1 MLNRMDCTT
10 VSLQN
15 QFFQFDGSSIY
26 KTKQNCRQR
35 WRKKL
40 LKSVHLTSDQGPAS
54 YWQVAGSVTKWQ
66 QGGSTANSLPQLWAN
81 GCLPSLTTH
90 PTAGTDGGH
99 LPSAGFS
106 FLLQTRFLLQ
116 SLCRLASAFR
126 NKLPWVLY
134 GDLLSFIT
142 SRQSSM
148 ILLFLTS
155 YHKWPPGTHSPD
167 FNNQAAVFSSLTR
180 NNPSKNHSSFGG
192 LCHSTCM
199 ESRGELVRASSTRC
213 HQTQVI
219 MFTSKY
225 GTCFS
230 SWVICSPF
238 PLLLRWGLVYLRMAS
253 NSLWR

>member
-1 MLNRMDCTT
+1 MDCTT
-10 VSLQN
+10 VSLRSQL
-15 QFFQFDGSSIY
+15 FQFAGSSIY

-35 WRKKL
+35 WRKRL
-40 LKSVHLTSDQGPAS
+40 PKSVHLTPDQGPAA
-54 YWQVAGSVTKWQ
+54 YWHVVGSVTKWQ
-66 QGGSTANSLPQLWAN
+66 QGGSTASSLPQLWAN
-81 GCLPSLTTH
+81 GGLFSLTTH
-90 PTAGTDGGH
+90 PIVGTDGGH
-99 LPSAGFS
+99 LPSAGVS

-126 NKLPWVLY
+126 NKLPWVPY
-134 GDLLSFIT
+134 GDPFSFIT

-167 FNNQAAVFSSLTR
+167 FNNQVVVFLSLTR

-199 ESRGELVRASSTRC
+199 ESRELLRASSTRC

-225 GTCFS
+225 ATCFS
-230 SWVICSPF
+230 SWVIHSSF

-253 NSLWR
+253 SSLWR